1 MAILNLDDT
10 NKTPSE
16 TVVEVNN
23 NQLLYNKGDFETSI
37 LFNKDHALDTLINYI
52 DGAKWSVDYF
62 VQIRDL
68 NDPPHLPDVNV
79 PATVLKYNR
88 INNLIIYL
96 ESDIENTTP
105 TEMTGSGKINA
116 GFLPYYGDAFIA
128 SMPGGIEAIFY
139 LTEVTKERYNMHDIY
154 DVKFKLYSFIGS
166 NHDDVLY
173 KDLIFKVQKTY
184 TYNKTFIEDKSAPI
198 ILNKDYDDKLVLTK
212 TKKDIID
219 YYFKVMVN
227 GNKNIISA
235 PTKTGIYFDKFINDF
250 IFKFIDSH
258 EVPKVANLSRFSYE
272 TGIKYTILD
281 ALINRDI
288 NMVKLTTR
296 NIGYVIVTRT
306 GTYPTD
312 RSLIYLNI
320 NYIAN
325 ILDSSNTNI
334 SLDLIDPIY
343 TAPAT
348 YVDNVSNKD
357 NNYIFST
364 NFYNQDR
371 EACNLFEKCVLDY
384 LNGKLI
390 LMSDLKIFTDNY
402 MYWDLKDQFYKI
414 PILLLLLQD
423 QINNIFSPV

>member
-1 MAILNLDDT
+1 
-10 NKTPSE
+10 
-16 TVVEVNN
+16 
-23 NQLLYNKGDFETSI
+23 
-37 LFNKDHALDTLINYI
+37 
-52 DGAKWSVDYF
+52 
-62 VQIRDL
+62 
-68 NDPPHLPDVNV
+68 
-79 PATVLKYNR
+79 
-88 INNLIIYL
+88 
-96 ESDIENTTP
+96 
-105 TEMTGSGKINA
+105 
-116 GFLPYYGDAFIA
+116 
-128 SMPGGIEAIFY
+128 
-139 LTEVTKERYNMHDIY
+139 
-154 DVKFKLYSFIGS
+154 
-166 NHDDVLY
+166 
-173 KDLIFKVQKTY
+173 
-184 TYNKTFIEDKSAPI
+184 
-198 ILNKDYDDKLVLTK
+198 
-212 TKKDIID
+212 
-219 YYFKVMVN
+219 MVN